1 MRSWPILALAI
12 FSLPATAGYDYNEL
26 YSQSGNVSLDGVVE
40 VPLLRGGADV
50 FTPYVEVT
58 LADESRHIFRV
69 VIGQAGM
76 TATQAFVDA
85 AESETDTVK
94 FNFTKEEVETA
105 NISSFNIGAATFND
119 VAVSVTA
126 ESDNAHAWSEI
137 LGGGL
142 TVSGSIGLA
151 SFSSIGAAIV
161 PSAGV
166 LRIAAAADSAQLVSD
181 IGGTSVTYFSPNPT
195 AWTYNDDRKLLLPG
209 SPVVIAGSVGG
220 QAANIAIGTRSSTVS
235 TELSESM
242 ESVYAYGVVDV
253 VSEAVNIGAGDTTL
267 TMMEDA
273 DLRYYGM
280 PYNATLGAGILAG
293 MDVAWDPTTSTIAFA
308 TAADDARSTWW
319 DVAITNAEAAMAE
332 GDEEESDGDSEE
344 STEEDSGADPA
355 AAAATAELALLY
367 GLSGNH
373 ERQMELAAEALALNP
388 EDCQGYMTLGAYQ
401 LHSGD
406 FTGAMENL
414 STANTMWGEWYSI
427 DLETRQELAESEDE
441 DAQKPQTSACYRAEG
456 LLGVAMAVEGDLD
469 GLAALEI
476 GTEEFS
482 FLPSVAVGS
491 GFIAGGDPAAALP
504 AFLQTAR
511 LEREE
516 SWLGMGISQLVSGRY
531 DQALMNINAAVWE
544 SPTDVQTARVYAQA
558 LGTVNGPDAA
568 IEAIS
573 ALADANVNNG
583 AWALVLAETMQYAGL
598 DNTEATAN
606 AIALNQ
612 WAVTFGGTANA
623 HGRLAQSY
631 ILAGDIE
638 AAAAS
643 ANAGLAV
650 NPGSPACLH
659 ALAVIAAGGETPDAG
674 ASNALLQRALAGSMG
689 NPGYAALL
697 MR

>member
-26 YSQSGNVSLDGVVE
+26 FSQSGNVSIDGVVE

-58 LADESRHIFRV
+58 LADESRHLFRV
-69 VIGQAGM
+69 VVGQAGM

-85 AESETDTVK
+85 AEGETDTVK

-105 NISSFNIGAATFND
+105 NISSFNIGGATFND
-119 VAVSVTA
+119 VEVRVSA
-126 ESDNAHAWSEI
+126 ESDSAHAWSDV

-142 TVSGSIGLA
+142 TISGSIGLA

-181 IGGTSVTYFSPNPT
+181 IGGTSVTYFSVDAT

-220 QAANIAIGTRSSTVS
+220 QAANIAIGARSSTLS
-235 TELSESM
+235 TELSEGM

-267 TMMEDA
+267 TMIEDA

-280 PYNATLGAGILAG
+280 PYNATIGARTLAG
-293 MDVAWDPTTSTIAFA
+293 MDVAWDPSTSTIAFA
-308 TAADDARSTWW
+308 PAADDTRGTWW

-332 GDEEESDGDSEE
+332 GDEEEGDGEE
-344 STEEDSGADPA
+344 SAEEESSADPA

-373 ERQMELAAEALALNP
+373 ERQMELAAEALALNS

-406 FTGAMENL
+406 FAGAMENL
-414 STANTMWGEWYSI
+414 TTATTMWGEWYSI

-456 LLGVAMAVEGDLD
+456 LLGVAMAVAGDLD

-531 DQALMNINAAVWE
+531 EQALMNIRAAVWQ
-544 SPTDVQTARVYAQA
+544 SPGDVQTARVYAQA
-558 LGTVNGPDAA
+558 LGTINGPDAA

-573 ALADANVNNG
+573 ALADADVNNG

-606 AIALNQ
+606 AISLNQ
-612 WAVTFGGTANA
+612 WASNFGGTANA
-623 HGRLAQSY
+623 HGRLAQAF
-631 ILAGDIE
+631 ILGGDIE
-638 AAAAS
+638 AATAS
-643 ANAGLAV
+643 ANAGLAI
-650 NPGSPACLH
+650 NPGSPASLH
-659 ALAVIAAGGETPDAG
+659 ALAVIAAGGETPDME